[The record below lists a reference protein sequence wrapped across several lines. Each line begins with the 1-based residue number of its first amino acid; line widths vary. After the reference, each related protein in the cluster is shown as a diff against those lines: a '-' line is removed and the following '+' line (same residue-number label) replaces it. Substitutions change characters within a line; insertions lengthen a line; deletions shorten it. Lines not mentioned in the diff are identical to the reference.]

1 MSKVLVND
9 TDLSGIANA
18 IRQKSG
24 GSTLYKPSEMAAA
37 VAAIP
42 TGGITPTGTI
52 SITQNG
58 TVDVT
63 QYASASV
70 NVPSQTLPSASG
82 VSF

>member
-9 TDLSGIANA
+9 TDLGGIANA
-18 IRQKSG
+18 IRRKNG

-37 VAAIP
+37 VSAIP
-42 TGGITPTGTI
+42 TGITPTGTI
-52 SITQNG
+52 NITQNG

-70 NVPSQTLPSASG
+70 NVTSQTLPNASG

>member
-9 TDLSGIANA
+9 TDLGGIANA
-18 IRQKSG
+18 IRRKNG

-37 VAAIP
+37 VDAIP
-42 TGGITPTGTI
+42 TGITPTGTK
-52 SITQNG
+52 SITENG
-58 TVDVT
+58 TYDVT
-63 QYASASV
+63 NYASANV